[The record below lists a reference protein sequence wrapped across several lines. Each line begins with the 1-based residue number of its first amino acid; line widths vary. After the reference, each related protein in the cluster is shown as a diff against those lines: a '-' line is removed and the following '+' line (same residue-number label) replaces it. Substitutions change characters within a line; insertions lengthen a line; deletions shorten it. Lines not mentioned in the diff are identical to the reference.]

1 MTEDERWRRETSG
14 RGSGWQVLTFS
25 STWTCQG
32 HRHPDC
38 AYEKKAALG
47 VSEPFTPGQAP
58 STGPNLQ
65 VVRSRPPFAVCTPG
79 TAGRVL
85 IPRPGIEPVP
95 PAVEAQCPKHWTSKS
110 WEDSFQCRPGLG
122 SDPQMHRQRSPK
134 AFRTHLPGPWPL
146 APGPLQGGP
155 VPSPLH
161 EPPRP
166 SPPSRSLGLVTPAF
180 PAHERQARPVHRSWP
195 RTIWGQGGDL
205 KPALTQSPFLLP
217 ASLTFLPGVHRNP
230 GSEVDHAVPGPS
242 LDRKKGAGSRGPRLR
257 RSPRT

>member
-1 MTEDERWRRETSG
+1 MG

-122 SDPQMHRQRSPK
+122 SDPQMHWQRSPK

-146 APGPLQGGP
+146 APCRVGLCPAPCTSPPGLPPPAGPWALSP
-155 VPSPLH
+155 LPSPLM
-161 EPPRP
+161 
-166 SPPSRSLGLVTPAF
+166 SV
-180 PAHERQARPVHRSWP
+180 
-195 RTIWGQGGDL
+195 
-205 KPALTQSPFLLP
+205 K
-217 ASLTFLPGVHRNP
+217 
-230 GSEVDHAVPGPS
+230 PGPS
-242 LDRKKGAGSRGPRLR
+242 TEAGQGPSGAREGTSSLR
-257 RSPRT
+257 